1 MKLTPIPLLVC
12 LVVSAMNNASADA
25 LRRVDLRKVEVGGE
39 IGRRI
44 DITINNNLMVL
55 DADGVFLKPFREKQG
70 HGGYIGLGKL
80 IDAAVRFA
88 AYSEDP
94 EVLARKEYLVREII
108 ATQEEDG
115 YIGYFVPQ
123 ARLWKLWDIH
133 EMGYLI
139 YGLAMDHRF
148 FGNEDALLAAQ
159 KAADYIL
166 DGWGADPGRKPGDGD
181 ITVYMAVTG
190 LETALLALYDETQNQ
205 KYLDGV
211 TGLRKLQEWDGPI
224 VTGRWGPIQG
234 HVYAY
239 ICRSFA
245 QVRLNKIQPDPRL
258 LIPTQRALDFMLKGD
273 GLSIIGTCG
282 QHECWHDT
290 QDGVANLGETC
301 ATAYIIRWL
310 DALLRK
316 ESNALYADMMERAI
330 YNALFAA
337 QSPDG
342 RQIRYYVPFEG
353 KRVYWKGDAYCCP
366 CNYRRIVAELPQ
378 MIYYTADKGVAVN
391 LYTES
396 SAELTLP
403 CGTDLQLVQETNYP
417 SDGEVTLHVNVAKAA
432 QFPLR
437 LRIPAWCTK
446 GSIAINKKVWG
457 GDWKPGTFVAI
468 DRTWKPGDEVQI
480 AFEMPLRLVKGF
492 KAQAGR
498 VAVMRGPQVFALNRK
513 AHEKLADADLRAITI
528 DPSSLEGPGEDQSVR
543 PGGQSCTVQA
553 WRTTSWYPAA
563 QHDFSLTLTE
573 YADPDAEATYF
584 HVPNPND
591 ETFADDELIARP

>member
-1 MKLTPIPLLVC
+1 MN
-12 LVVSAMNNASADA
+12 SATADT
-25 LRRVDLRKVEVGGE
+25 LQRVDLRKVEVGGE

-44 DITINNNLMVL
+44 DITIDNNLKVL
-55 DADGVFLKPFREKQG
+55 DADGVFLKPFREKRG
-70 HGGYIGLGKL
+70 NGGYIGLGKL

-88 AYSEDP
+88 IYSEDP
-94 EVLARKEYLVREII
+94 EVVALKEHLVKEII
-108 ATQEEDG
+108 AAQEDDG
-115 YIGYFVPQ
+115 YIGYFMRP
-123 ARLWKLWDIH
+123 ARIWKLWDIH

-139 YGLAMDHRF
+139 YALAMDHRF
-148 FGNEDALLAAQ
+148 FGNDDALAAAE
-159 KAADYIL
+159 KAANYVL
-166 DGWGADPGRKPGDGD
+166 DGWGADPDRKPGNGD

-190 LETALLALYDETQNQ
+190 LEGALLALYEETQEQ

-211 TGLRKLQEWDGPI
+211 TGLRKLKEWDGLI

-239 ICRSFA
+239 ICRSLA
-245 QVRLNKIQPDPRL
+245 QLRLNKIQPDPRL
-258 LIPTQRALDFMLKGD
+258 LAPTQHALDFMLKGD

-310 DALLRK
+310 DELLRTGG
-316 ESNALYADMMERAI
+316 NALYADMMERSI

-342 RQIRYYVPFEG
+342 RRLRYYVPSEG

-378 MIYYTADKGVAVN
+378 MIYYTSDRGVVVN
-391 LYTES
+391 LYAES
-396 SAELTLP
+396 SVEMTLS
-403 CGTDLQLVQETNYP
+403 CGTGLRLVQETKYP

-432 QFPLR
+432 EFPLS
-437 LRIPAWCTK
+437 LRIPAWCEK
-446 GSIAINKKVWG
+446 GRIVINKKAWKG
-457 GDWKPGTFVAI
+457 EWKPGTFAVI
-468 DRTWKPGDEVQI
+468 DRTWKPGDEVHI

-498 VAVMRGPQVFALNRK
+498 VAVMRGPQVFALNPGTN
-513 AHEKLADADLRAITI
+513 EKLVGVNLRAITI
-528 DPSSLEGPGEDQSVR
+528 DPSTLEGPNEDQSVR
-543 PGGQSCTVQA
+543 PGGQSCTVKA
-553 WRTTSWYPAA
+553 WKTTSWYPAA
-563 QHDFSLTLTE
+563 KHDFSLTLTE

-584 HVPNPND
+584 HAPNPND
-591 ETFADDELIARP
+591 TTFVDDELIARAE